1 MNGEPKATETPATV
15 DPGVAEHFRTFAEEY
30 DGSTEWCGDPTL
42 LGLLLEGAQETRALD
57 LGCGTGLVAQA
68 LQKSSGNALGLDLS
82 YPMLVRA
89 QSRIGSR
96 VLQGEAESLPFR
108 SASLNLVVCRQV
120 LHYTREAEVLCEVA
134 RVLRPG
140 GELRLAQITSR
151 DERDFLFWTV
161 FKTVSQPLRR
171 RCYSPSLLRSIVE
184 SCCFEVR
191 EMKQYQVRRHY
202 SQETLFRRS
211 PLPEAEQERFL
222 AWMQESLQGLKE
234 LLEPEW
240 SAGGLTILQPWTV
253 LFCIRR
259 S

>member
-1 MNGEPKATETPATV
+1 MSGEPKTTETPSTI
-15 DPGVAEHFRTFAEEY
+15 DPGVAEHFRIFAEEY
-30 DGSTEWCGDPTL
+30 DGSTEWCGDSAL
-42 LGLLLEGAQETRALD
+42 LSLLLEGADGTQALD
-57 LGCGTGLVAQA
+57 LGCGTGLVAQE
-68 LQKSSGNALGLDLS
+68 LQKNSGQVLGLDLS

-89 QSRIGSR
+89 RSRIGSR

-108 SASLNLVVCRQV
+108 SASLALVVCRQV

-134 RVLRPG
+134 RILRPG
-140 GELRLAQITSR
+140 GEFRLAQITSR

-171 RCYSPSLLRSIVE
+171 RCYSPSLLHSIVE

-202 SQETLFRRS
+202 SRETLFRRS
-211 PLPEAEQERFL
+211 PLPETKQERFL
-222 AWMQESLQGLKE
+222 DWMRESLRRLEE

-240 SAGGLTILQPWTV
+240 NAGGLTILQPWTV
-253 LFCIRR
+253 LFCVRR